1 MKRIGIINE
10 NVARGGIDTF
20 LVTLLTSWPDQTDEF
35 VFIIND
41 NHPGLPELKTKLPA
55 KVKVVEYHGL
65 FAWNVFKSP
74 SIPLALRK
82 VLSLFSQY
90 ILFLLH
96 YFKIK
101 AIVKDEKIDVVFV
114 VNGGYPGG
122 DLCRAASLISEKPV
136 IHNFHNMVSPMPAIK
151 RPFEWIV
158 NRLVRNNVKVFVS
171 VSKACSQTVA
181 SFLNVEVKTIYNGL
195 EIKKTLPSVSHGN
208 RLTCGVVGVLEPR
221 KGHLFLFEAFKD
233 VVQVNPEAKLLV
245 YGNGEKSFEN
255 ELSDYVKNNG
265 LTKNIIFKGFVSDK
279 EKVYEDIDVLI
290 VPSLAY
296 ESFGLI
302 CVEAMMREIPV
313 ICTNVGGLPEVVSD
327 KINGFVVD
335 KNNVKS
341 MSEKIL
347 LLLQDQNLRTAMGK
361 EGRKVSEERFS
372 AARMA
377 GDYYALIHETN
388 KSPGGTAR
396 NR

>member
-1 MKRIGIINE
+1 MKKIGIINE
-10 NVARGGIDTF
+10 NVARGGVDTF
-20 LVTLLTSWPDQTDEF
+20 LVTLLTNWPDQTDEF

-41 NHPGLPELKTKLPA
+41 NHPGLPELKMKLPA

-65 FAWNVFKSP
+65 FTWNVFKSS
-74 SIPLALRK
+74 SIPLMFRK
-82 VLSLFSQY
+82 VLSLSFQY

-101 AIVKDEKIDVVFV
+101 AIVKDEKIDIIFV

-136 IHNFHNMVSPMPAIK
+136 IHNFHNMVSPMPALK
-151 RPFEWIV
+151 KPFEWII

-181 SFLNVEVKTIYNGL
+181 NCLNVEVKTIYNGL
-195 EIKKTLPSVSHGN
+195 EIKKILPSFSHGN
-208 RLTCGVVGVLEPR
+208 RFTCGVVGVLEPR

-233 VVQVNPEAKLLV
+233 VVQANAEAKLLV
-245 YGNGEKSFEN
+245 YGNGEKKFEH
-255 ELSDYVKNNG
+255 ELSNYVKNNK

-279 EKVYEDIDVLI
+279 EKIYEDIDVLV

-327 KINGFVVD
+327 KSNGFVVD

-347 LLLQDQNLRTAMGK
+347 LLLKDQNLRTAMGK
-361 EGRKVSEERFS
+361 QGRKDSEERFT
-372 AARMA
+372 ATRMA
-377 GDYYALIHETN
+377 ADYHALIHSIKDSHETH
-388 KSPGGTAR
+388 
-396 NR
+396 